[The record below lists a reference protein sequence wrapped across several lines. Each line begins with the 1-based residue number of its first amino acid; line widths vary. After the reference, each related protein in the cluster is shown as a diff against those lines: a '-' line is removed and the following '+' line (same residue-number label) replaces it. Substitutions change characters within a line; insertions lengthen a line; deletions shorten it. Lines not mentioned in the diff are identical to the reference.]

1 MSTVSWDSVD
11 VCLTVSAATH
21 TNSWHVLGLIKR
33 SLIIL
38 HAVYVDVLLKMQDW
52 RTQEPKSFRKL
63 RTRCW
68 NLLWVHSWVTSHNS
82 ISSKSSRGS
91 LGSRSLCS
99 LVRSHFQPFKFGAF
113 NIKFHQNCQISVK
126 CISEAIHVTFMKYV
140 RVHTKVEGRAVCL
153 LSG

>member
-21 TNSWHVLGLIKR
+21 TNSWHVLGLIIR

-52 RTQEPKSFRKL
+52 RTQEARSIGKL

-68 NLLWVHSWVTSHNS
+68 NLLWVHSWVTSHKS
-82 ISSKSSRGS
+82 ISSTSSRGS
-91 LGSRSLCS
+91 SGSRSIPWLGW
-99 LVRSHFQPFKFGAF
+99 HFQPFRFGAF
-113 NIKFHQNCQISVK
+113 NIQFHQSCLISVK
-126 CISEAIHVTFMKYV
+126 CISEAIYITFMKYV
-140 RVHTKVEGRAVCL
+140 RVHTEVEGYP
-153 LSG
+153 